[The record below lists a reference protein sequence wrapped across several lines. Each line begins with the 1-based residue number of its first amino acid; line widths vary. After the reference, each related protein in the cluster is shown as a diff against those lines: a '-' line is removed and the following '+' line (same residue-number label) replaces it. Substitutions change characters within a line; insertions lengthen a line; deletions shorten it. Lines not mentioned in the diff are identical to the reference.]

1 MGGGTPLDIVF
12 GSIATLIGAAFGRVL
27 RYNRWLVPL
36 PSIISNALIIP
47 LVLRYAYGVDL
58 PYLLSAAYIAV
69 GEFLGCFVLGE
80 ILASVLMKF
89 KDHLN

>member
-1 MGGGTPLDIVF
+1 MGGGAPLDIVF
-12 GSIATLIGAAFGRVL
+12 GSIATLIGAVFGRVL
-27 RYNRWLVPL
+27 RHNRWLVPL

-47 LVLRYAYGVDL
+47 LVLRSAYGVNL
-58 PYLLSAAYIAV
+58 PYLLSAVYIAV